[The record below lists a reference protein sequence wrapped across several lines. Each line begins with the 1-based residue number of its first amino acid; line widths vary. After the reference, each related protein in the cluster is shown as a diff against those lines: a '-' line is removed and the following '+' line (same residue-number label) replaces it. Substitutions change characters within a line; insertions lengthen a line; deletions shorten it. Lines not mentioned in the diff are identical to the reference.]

1 MNFSLGKELEKYVSK
16 QVGSGPFNNAS
27 EVVRDALR
35 LHGEH
40 YLKLERLRHDVQLG
54 IDSVEGGSI
63 SRATPEQIIKKAKAR
78 KISA

>member
-1 MNFSLGKELEKYVSK
+1 MNYSLGKELEKYVSE

-40 YLKLERLRHDVQLG
+40 YLKLEKLRHDVRLG
-54 IDSVEGGSI
+54 VESVKNGSI
-63 SRATPEQIIKKAKAR
+63 SQATLEQIIKKAKAR
-78 KISA
+78 MKST